1 MHGRSTIRAH
11 QDAICLTATRPR
23 FDPSINYYQIL
34 DVPPGASKEQIT
46 RAYRQLIRVT
56 HPDTFQDPRA
66 RAKAEERAK
75 IINAAY
81 TVLSRSDVRA
91 EYDKTIRAT
100 AVSDALMQRYT
111 GNGASRPAPPR
122 ARPKSPPPHIV
133 RAQRRAYNAA
143 VRQLLL
149 VTAAFMLIVIAVA
162 VVFGLAQ
169 SGLGEVFGSSL
180 PIAEMARI
188 FRLCRWASS
197 GAWDHA

>member
-1 MHGRSTIRAH
+1 MHGRPTIRAH
-11 QDAICLTATRPR
+11 QDAIVLTATRPR

-46 RAYRQLIRVT
+46 RAYRQLMRLT

-81 TVLSRSDVRA
+81 TILSRPEVRA
-91 EYDKTIRAT
+91 EYDKAIRAT
-100 AVSDALMQRYT
+100 AMSDALMQRYT
-111 GNGASRPAPPR
+111 GNGPGRPAPPR
-122 ARPKSPPPHIV
+122 AWPKSPPPHVV

-149 VTAAFMLIVIAVA
+149 VTAAFMLMVIGAVL
-162 VVFGLAQ
+162 VFGLAQ
-169 SGLGEVFGSSL
+169 SGLGEVFG
-180 PIAEMARI
+180 
-188 FRLCRWASS
+188 
-197 GAWDHA
+197 